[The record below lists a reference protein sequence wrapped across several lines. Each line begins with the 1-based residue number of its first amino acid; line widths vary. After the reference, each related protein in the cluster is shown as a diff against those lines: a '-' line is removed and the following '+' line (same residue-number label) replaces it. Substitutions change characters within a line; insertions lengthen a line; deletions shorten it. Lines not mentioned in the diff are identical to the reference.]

1 MAKKTD
7 DELIELYARRLSEAR
22 RRKAEAVRRAAER
35 RARDIAAAADRM
47 TVGAFD
53 DMAILNWT
61 VG

>member
-47 TVGAFD
+47 TVGAC
-53 DMAILNWT
+53 
-61 VG
+61 